1 MAVLEAGGLML
12 SGCRAGWDEE
22 EGGGVH
28 LGLGGGRQGAAQP
41 GGRHGLPLLRRRRR
55 LVLAVLGWQHAFTCP
70 E

>member
-1 MAVLEAGGLML
+1 MS
-12 SGCRAGWDEE
+12 SGDAGWEEE
-22 EGGGVH
+22 EGGGVQ

-41 GGRHGLPLLRRRRR
+41 RGCHGLPPFRRRRR